1 MGGSED
7 LSNNQ
12 DILYK
17 FDNELTNAID
27 NLTSNDYEKLIVFNI
42 DLSNELVKLQN
53 IKSNI
58 LINQLIQTLESSN
71 ESKSP
76 QYSIYNY
83 NKNGNLAFIYSC
95 PSGSAVKDRMIYASF
110 KNSLINHLKD
120 KLSKSGLTIDKNL
133 EVGDLD
139 ELELSDLQPE
149 EEQQQQGEDSESIS
163 SASSSS
169 KAGLKFNKPRG
180 PRRR

>member
-1 MGGSED
+1 
-7 LSNNQ
+7 
-12 DILYK
+12 
-17 FDNELTNAID
+17 
-27 NLTSNDYEKLIVFNI
+27 
-42 DLSNELVKLQN
+42 
-53 IKSNI
+53 
-58 LINQLIQTLESSN
+58 
-71 ESKSP
+71 
-76 QYSIYNY
+76 
-83 NKNGNLAFIYSC
+83 
-95 PSGSAVKDRMIYASF
+95 MIYASF

-149 EEQQQQGEDSESIS
+149 EQQQQQGEDSESIS